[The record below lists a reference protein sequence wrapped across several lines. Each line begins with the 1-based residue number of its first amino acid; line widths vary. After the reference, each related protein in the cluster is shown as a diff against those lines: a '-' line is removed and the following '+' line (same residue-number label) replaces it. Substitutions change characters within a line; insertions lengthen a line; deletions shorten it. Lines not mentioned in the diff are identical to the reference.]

1 MQDRDT
7 PTVSAKTTP
16 YRTLEGAVQ
25 IGGRSA
31 LEKEPATDASIEVE
45 GEGDTLNELSLS

>member
-1 MQDRDT
+1 M
-7 PTVSAKTTP
+7 SAKTTP

-25 IGGRSA
+25 IGGLSV
-31 LEKEPATDASIEVE
+31 LEKEPVTDHSIEVE